1 MRYCFLLATVITICI
16 SSPASAQWT
25 EIGQLEDERMNMIV
39 LEGPEENTLTL
50 MGGTSTPPTG
60 SAIYHTEAYTLDL
73 ISGELVQ
80 AGTLT
85 HPIGSGTVVNYSGRL
100 YVVGTY
106 ELGFGSKRA
115 YRLGDDYSLTDAG
128 ENPSPA
134 AFPAIGSRD
143 SLVYLIGGERAEDG
157 PFTNSS
163 SGVMVYNIATE
174 SWSKCTDFPTSIA
187 YSGAAM
193 SHDSLFVV
201 GGSVSK
207 DPGEIFSDK
216 FYLGTIT
223 NDSTISWSQLP
234 NLPIAVTGG
243 KCALISSDLFF
254 FGGYSANGLL
264 GQVWKYSF
272 QSGVWTQEISAP
284 IGLAQTSNFFA
295 LGGVLYVAG
304 GISSKSIL
312 SYEAKTGSISVS
324 QLLPQVG
331 SVTLS
336 ECCLSIKSHSDKMG
350 SLSVYNIKGEI
361 EFSASIEPQ
370 SQLSINREELA
381 SGVHIIEFKSNGKR
395 WIQRI
400 LV

>member
-1 MRYCFLLATVITICI
+1 SKY
-16 SSPASAQWT
+16 
-25 EIGQLEDERMNMIV
+25 
-39 LEGPEENTLTL
+39 
-50 MGGTSTPPTG
+50 
-60 SAIYHTEAYTLDL
+60 AY
-73 ISGELVQ
+73 V
-80 AGTLT
+80 
-85 HPIGSGTVVNYSGRL
+85 
-100 YVVGTY
+100 
-106 ELGFGSKRA
+106 
-115 YRLGDDYSLTDAG
+115 LGDDYSLTKAG

-134 AFPAIGSRD
+134 AFPAIGSSD

-157 PFTNSS
+157 PFTNPS

-174 SWSKCTDFPTSIA
+174 SWAKCTDFPTSIA

-201 GGSVSK
+201 GGSASK
-207 DPGEIFSDK
+207 NPGEIFSDK
-216 FYLGTIT
+216 FYLGIVT

-243 KCALISSDLFF
+243 KCALINSDLFF
-254 FGGYSANGLL
+254 FGGYSANGLS
-264 GQVWKYSF
+264 GKVWKYSF
-272 QSGVWTQEISAP
+272 QSGVWMQETSAP

-295 LGGVLYVAG
+295 LGNVLYVAG

-324 QLLPQVG
+324 PLIPQVG

-336 ECCLSIKSHSDKMG
+336 DCCLSVRSQSDRRG
-350 SLSVYNIKGEI
+350 SLVIYNIKGEV
-361 EFSASIEPQ
+361 EFRASIEPQ
-370 SQLSINREELA
+370 SLLSINKEELV
-381 SGVHIIEFKSNGKR
+381 SGVHIVEFKSNGKR